1 MGVAVTQLI
10 ASSKLKMVVGI
21 GTTGLSVARHLS
33 QLGERFVMLD
43 TRQNPPC
50 LAQLKS
56 EYPDVPVALGDL
68 DIDSLEGADEIIL
81 SPGLSRQMP
90 AVQAAIKL
98 DVPVIS
104 DIELF
109 ARSADAP
116 IIAITGSN
124 GKSTVTTLVG
134 EMCAAA
140 GQKVGVGGNLGTP
153 ALELLDE
160 SSQLYVLELSSFQLE
175 SVYGLNAEVAVVLN
189 VSPDHMDRY
198 QSLLDYHQAKHRI
211 FGGARQVVVNRADKL
226 SVPLVSEKVKQWSFG
241 LDRPDFAGFGLVEQ
255 DGESWLT
262 YQFDRLMPES
272 ELGIKGR
279 HNTSNALA
287 ALALGSAVGLPI
299 DTMLQVLREFRG
311 LPHRCQTVMELNGV
325 AYINDSKATNVG
337 ATLAAIQGFS
347 GSSLEGTNNLIL
359 IAGGQAKGQDFAP
372 LAPVL
377 AGTVKQLVLLGEDAS
392 IINDAVISSA
402 ASGGVDTVY
411 ATNLTEAVEL
421 SHRAAAPG
429 DIVLLSPACAS
440 FDMFSS
446 FAERGDQFVSAV
458 EGLR

>member
-50 LAQLKS
+50 LDQLKS

-160 SSQLYVLELSSFQLE
+160 CSQLYVLELSSFQLE

-262 YQFDRLMPES
+262 YQFDRLMPEH

-299 DTMLQVLREFRG
+299 DIMLQVLREFRG
-311 LPHRCQTVMELNGV
+311 LPHRCQTVLELNGV
-325 AYINDSKATNVG
+325 TYINDSKATNVG

-347 GSSLEGTNNLIL
+347 SSSSAGTNSAGANNLIL
-359 IAGGQAKGQDFAP
+359 IAGGQAKGQDFSP
-372 LAPVL
+372 LASVL

-392 IINDAVISSA
+392 IINDAVIS
-402 ASGGVDTVY
+402 
-411 ATNLTEAVEL
+411 L
-421 SHRAAAPG
+421 SLIH
-429 DIVLLSPACAS
+429 I
-440 FDMFSS
+440 
-446 FAERGDQFVSAV
+446 
-458 EGLR
+458 